1 MLLKDIPLSMPNFL
15 TNTITIDMFAFSNFL
30 TEQKNLHMEHLEDEV
45 LNHGVEGTRGA
56 LNFLQGLR
64 DMLAGNADASVDVTV
79 KWDGAPAVFAG
90 INPENDRFF
99 VGTKGIFAKTGKI
112 NYTDTDIDDNHPGGG
127 ASSLNNKLKVAL
139 KELPSA
145 NIKGILQGDFMFV
158 PEMLVKETID
168 NEPYITF
175 QPNTIVYAV
184 PVKSELAAK
193 ILSSNMGIVWHT
205 TYSGDTME
213 DMTASFGVNPGSFR
227 EVGSIWQTDASFQD
241 TSGTATMTKKE
252 TGDVTKILSKA
263 GKLFRQLDSNVLGMI
278 ANDDQTGELV
288 KAYTNKMIRQGEKIT
303 NVRKHTAG
311 LIAFVYDKLKAEID
325 KVKREETKKNKKDV
339 MDRYVG
345 FLRKNSGEFVKIFAM
360 QNLLIDAKLL
370 ILRQLEKVK
379 GIKTL
384 MRTSTGF
391 KVTAPEGFVAIDTLK
406 GGAVKLVDRMEFSM
420 QNFNAAKN
428 WDK

>member
-1 MLLKDIPLSMPNFL
+1 
-15 TNTITIDMFAFSNFL
+15 MFPFASFL

-45 LNHGVEGTRGA
+45 LNGGVAGTRGA
-56 LNFLQGLR
+56 INFLQGLR
-64 DMLAGNADASVDVTV
+64 DMLAGNSDSSVNVTV

-90 INPENDRFF
+90 YNPENDRFF

-112 NYTDTDIDDNHPGGG
+112 NYTDIDIDDNHPGGG

-139 KELPSA
+139 RELPSA

-158 PEMLVKETID
+158 PEMLAKETFD
-168 NEPYITF
+168 NESYITF

-184 PVKSELAAK
+184 PVKSGLAAK

-205 TYSGDTME
+205 TYKGNTME
-213 DMTASFGVNPGSFR
+213 DMTASFGVNLGSFR
-227 EVGSIWQTDASFQD
+227 ETSSVWQTDASFQD

-252 TGDVTKILSKA
+252 TGDVTTILSKA
-263 GKLFRQLDSNVLGMI
+263 GTLFRMLDSNVLGMI
-278 ANDDQTGELV
+278 ANDPQTGEFV
-288 KAYTNKMIRQGEKIT
+288 KAYTNKMIRQGQKIS
-303 NVRKHTAG
+303 NVKKHTAG

-345 FLRKNSGEFVKIFAM
+345 FLRKNSSQFVKIFAM

-379 GIKTL
+379 SIKTL
-384 MRTSTGF
+384 MRTPTGF

-420 QNFNAAKN
+420 QNFNASKN